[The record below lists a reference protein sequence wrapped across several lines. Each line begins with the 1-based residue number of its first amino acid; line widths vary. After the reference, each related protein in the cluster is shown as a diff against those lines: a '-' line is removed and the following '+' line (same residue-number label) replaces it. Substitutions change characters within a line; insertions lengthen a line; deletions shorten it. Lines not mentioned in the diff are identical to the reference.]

1 VNESPVVNLSAEEQ
15 SRTVVSTRV
24 IDAAITDVFD
34 AYANPEKLV
43 RWWGPHGFTLTT
55 ESIDLN
61 EGGHWRFVFHGP
73 DDRDYKN
80 HIVFSTIDAPHRFA
94 IDHVSGPYY
103 QMIVT
108 FEVVDD
114 DKTRVTMYQTF
125 KEANVFN
132 KIKDIV
138 IAGNEGNLDRLTEVI
153 AGRR

>member
-1 VNESPVVNLSAEEQ
+1 MNESQVVNLSAEEQ

-34 AYANPEKLV
+34 AYANPGKLV

-55 ESIDLN
+55 ESIDLA

-73 DDRDYKN
+73 DGRDYKN
-80 HIVFSTIDAPHRFA
+80 HIVFETIEAPHRFA

-108 FEVVDD
+108 FEVVHE
-114 DKTRVTMYQTF
+114 KTRVTMHQTF
-125 KEANVFN
+125 KEATVFN

-138 IAGNEGNLDRLTEVI
+138 IAGNDGNLDRLTEVI
-153 AGRR
+153 AGPR

>member
-1 VNESPVVNLSAEEQ
+1 MSPIVNLSTEEQ
-15 SRTVVSTRV
+15 SRTVVSTRL
-24 IDAAITDVFD
+24 IDAAVTDVFD
-34 AYANPEKLV
+34 ACANPEKLV

-55 ESIDLN
+55 ESIDLA

-73 DDRDYKN
+73 DGRDYKN
-80 HIVFSTIDAPHRFA
+80 QIVFTTIDAPHLLA

-103 QMIVT
+103 RMAVT
-108 FEVVDD
+108 FETVDN
-114 DKTRVTMYQTF
+114 KTRVTIYQTF
-125 KEANVFN
+125 KEANVFS